1 MNFLESMSSHSA
13 QIILSLAIILLA
25 GFILTRITRM
35 FHLPNVSGYILAG
48 VVIGPYVLNLIPQ
61 TIIQGMDFVTDIAL
75 AFIAFSVGRYF
86 KVGELKKSG
95 KKVFIITVL
104 EALMAAAV
112 IIIVM
117 IFVFHL
123 SVPFALLLGAIGC
136 ATAPASTIM
145 TIRQYKAKGEFV
157 NMILQVVALDDAVA
171 LIAFSICATISQAIE
186 SGGEMSM
193 QMIVLP
199 IIFNILAIVLG
210 AAMGVVLHQLIDTDR
225 STYHRIVLVTA
236 LVLLIAGGCSAM
248 DISPLLACMMMGAV
262 YVNVGGGK
270 KIFKQVDYFTPAI
283 LLLFFARSGMSLDL
297 GVLKVAGLIGVT
309 YFFIRIVG
317 KYAGAWLGAKISG
330 ASDPIR
336 KYLGLALI
344 PQAGVSIGLAVL
356 GQRIL
361 PGETGNML
369 SAIIISSGI
378 LYEMVGPVCA
388 KSSLFLSGTISNGD
402 KIKAEKEENKE
413 EKLLESA
420 SAEADAASEMAL
432 ADMEDVMDMEDMA
445 ANEAKEKSKSRKEVS
460 DKKISSA
467 KMNKKS
473 KKKSK

>member
-1 MNFLESMSSHSA
+1 M
-13 QIILSLAIILLA
+13 
-25 GFILTRITRM
+25 
-35 FHLPNVSGYILAG
+35 
-48 VVIGPYVLNLIPQ
+48 
-61 TIIQGMDFVTDIAL
+61 
-75 AFIAFSVGRYF
+75 
-86 KVGELKKSG
+86 
-95 KKVFIITVL
+95 
-104 EALMAAAV
+104 
-112 IIIVM
+112 
-117 IFVFHL
+117 
-123 SVPFALLLGAIGC
+123 
-136 ATAPASTIM
+136 
-145 TIRQYKAKGEFV
+145 
-157 NMILQVVALDDAVA
+157 
-171 LIAFSICATISQAIE
+171 
-186 SGGEMSM
+186 
-193 QMIVLP
+193 
-199 IIFNILAIVLG
+199 
-210 AAMGVVLHQLIDTDR
+210 
-225 STYHRIVLVTA
+225 
-236 LVLLIAGGCSAM
+236 
-248 DISPLLACMMMGAV
+248 
-262 YVNVGGGK
+262 
-270 KIFKQVDYFTPAI
+270 
-283 LLLFFARSGMSLDL
+283 
-297 GVLKVAGLIGVT
+297 AGLIGVT

-467 KMNKKS
+467 K
-473 KKKSK
+473 